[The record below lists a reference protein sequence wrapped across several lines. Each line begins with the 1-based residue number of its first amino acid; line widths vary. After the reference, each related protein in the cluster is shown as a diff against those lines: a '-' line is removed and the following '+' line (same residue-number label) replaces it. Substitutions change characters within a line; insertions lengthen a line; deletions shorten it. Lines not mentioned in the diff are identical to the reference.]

1 MLQVVCTQPR
11 RAAAAQVAQR
21 VAEETNTQIGTT
33 VGFCA
38 RFQDVLTP
46 VRTKDEQMCAVS
58 KLTGAMCSVSLS
70 WEILGQLTSSTLAGG
85 DPAQVHDRRSPAERA
100 ARRSS
105 AHRVQRGSR
114 G

>member
-46 VRTKDEQMCAVS
+46 VRASYETVRGFPRLETCHVLWASHAHLNPPMGRPEHVGLSERGFRRLFCVS
-58 KLTGAMCSVSLS
+58 G
-70 WEILGQLTSSTLAGG
+70 
-85 DPAQVHDRRSPAERA
+85 
-100 ARRSS
+100 
-105 AHRVQRGSR
+105 
-114 G
+114 